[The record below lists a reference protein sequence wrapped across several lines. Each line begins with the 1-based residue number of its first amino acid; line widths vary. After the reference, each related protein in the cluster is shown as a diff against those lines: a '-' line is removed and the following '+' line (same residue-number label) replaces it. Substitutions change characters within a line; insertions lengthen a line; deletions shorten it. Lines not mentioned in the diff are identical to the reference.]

1 MGRAGLTAILKTLSC
16 NRQHGNSNPLG
27 DFEEQGDTNG
37 YIAETAA
44 RRNGLVSDGCTWIFV
59 FDMSDNNF
67 VFCIWF

>member
-44 RRNGLVSDGCTWIFV
+44 RRNGLVSDGCT
-59 FDMSDNNF
+59 
-67 VFCIWF
+67 